1 MGSLMGG
8 NMFIEGL
15 VARLMYLMLYQMHL
29 MALHGFMSVIFRL
42 LAKGITRRI
51 ETHVKLH

>member
-8 NMFIEGL
+8 AMFIEGL

-29 MALHGFMSVIFRL
+29 MALHGIMSVIFRL
-42 LAKGITRRI
+42 LAKGITRRF

>member
-1 MGSLMGG
+1 
-8 NMFIEGL
+8 
-15 VARLMYLMLYQMHL
+15 LYQMHL
-29 MALHGFMSVIFRL
+29 MVLHGFMSVIFRL